1 MMKMIA
7 ILSTT
12 TLMVGC
18 SGLNSEF
25 EHSIPAKDSGYWL
38 QQADDMTSTRKDGL
52 VNPQV
57 GSSSYVNVKEY
68 KLINTGNLRLPV
80 KMQGEAEV
88 AQGNVAEINQ
98 TSSYN
103 STIRYEEYDNN
114 CAARF
119 CYPEPSSP
127 FRELDRISR
136 VWLAPYLS
144 PDNNVHLGEI
154 VYFIAKPS
162 TWSGIE
168 PDGGK

>member
-38 QQADDMTSTRKDGL
+38 QQADDMTSTGKDGL
-52 VNPQV
+52 VNPQI

-88 AQGNVAEINQ
+88 AQGNVAETNQ
-98 TSSYN
+98 HHHITVLFVMKSM
-103 STIRYEEYDNN
+103 TITVQRDF
-114 CAARF
+114 AIQ
-119 CYPEPSSP
+119 S
-127 FRELDRISR
+127 
-136 VWLAPYLS
+136 
-144 PDNNVHLGEI
+144 HLLPLE
-154 VYFIAKPS
+154 S
-162 TWSGIE
+162 
-168 PDGGK
+168 